1 MDARPTTLSLITL
14 LTLAQAAP
22 QAAAQSTKYELDP
35 EAGWVQTHIP
45 EPGSDEALIAKARA
59 YLADDR
65 PGQAAAI
72 LTPWLERNA
81 STNNRWVSTALLARG
96 DARVALGE
104 EFRALYDYEAIARQF
119 AQSEEFP
126 LSVEREME
134 IARLYLGGMRKKFLG
149 MRLFSARDEGI
160 ELLIRAQERMPGSA
174 LAEQAA
180 IELADYYFDHRD
192 MPMARIGYDLYLLN
206 FPGGSNQSKA
216 FAGRIF
222 ANIGLYHG
230 PEYDASSLLNA
241 REQIAGFQR
250 AYPADAQR
258 LEMPEWSDQIK
269 EALGAEK
276 LEAAFW
282 YLERNDGPGA
292 RLTLRRLVR
301 QHPTTQAAARAI
313 DILIE
318 NGWLEPDSPDLPATQ
333 ETADAQPV
341 SEESAVT
348 DSTSEAVEQ

>member
-1 MDARPTTLSLITL
+1 MDAWPTTLSLMAL
-14 LTLAQAAP
+14 FALAPAD
-22 QAAAQSTKYELDP
+22 AQSTEYELDP
-35 EAGWVQTHIP
+35 EAGWVQTQAP

-81 STNNRWVSTALLARG
+81 STNNPWVSAALLARG

-104 EFRALYDYEAIARQF
+104 EFKALYDYEAIARQF

-126 LSVEREME
+126 LSVEREMD
-134 IARLYLGGMRKKFLG
+134 IARLYLGGMRKKLFGL
-149 MRLFSARDEGI
+149 RLFSARDEGI

-241 REQIAGFQR
+241 REQISGFER

-258 LEMPEWSDQIK
+258 LEMQEWSEQIK

-276 LEAAFW
+276 LEAALW
-282 YLERNDGPGA
+282 YLDRGDGPSA

-313 DILIE
+313 DILTQ
-318 NGWLEPDSPDLPATQ
+318 NGWLAADSADLPATP
-333 ETADAQPV
+333 ETAAAQPV
-341 SEESAVT
+341 SEADT
-348 DSTSEAVEQ
+348 DADSTSEAVEQ